1 MPHGMVWYRAHDD
14 QESNVIGE
22 FEEVYRKISLKHL
35 HAEPKPLTPAELRQV
50 AQRKRKST

>member
-22 FEEVYRKISLKHL
+22 FEEVYRKISLE
-35 HAEPKPLTPAELRQV
+35 AFAR
-50 AQRKRKST
+50 